1 MACLKCGKSTQ
12 EGQAFCEEC
21 LELMQKYPVKP
32 GTAIHLPHR
41 ESLNLEKKQPVRHR
55 EPTAAEQAEALRKT
69 THWLLGIIAVLS
81 VLLLLTA
88 GMLLHVI
95 SKEASS
101 NAIGRNY
108 TTAGTGVQ
116 P

>member
-12 EGQAFCEEC
+12 EGQAFCGEC

-41 ESLNLEKKQPVRHR
+41 EALNPEKKPPVRHR
-55 EPTAAEQAEALRKT
+55 EPTAAEQVENLRRM

-101 NAIGRNY
+101 GTIGRNY